1 MAFSDIYHKQV
12 GLLMRALPYVAEES
26 CFALKGGT
34 AINLFIRNLPRLSVD
49 IDLTYLPVA
58 ERGQS
63 LTDIDAALKR
73 IGERIR
79 EVDNNIHITE
89 SAPRSQNEITK
100 LVVRTK
106 DRVQIK
112 IEVTPVLRGCVYDP
126 VNMSVAQKT
135 EDEFGFAEINVLSFA
150 DIYAGKIMAALDRQH
165 PRDLFDV
172 HQLLE
177 NEGITDELRTAL
189 IVYLISHDH
198 SPHSLLDPVLRDIS
212 LDFEQNFLSQ
222 HFCQEILTLH
232 NYAHLNHAI
241 DHAGVN
247 AALFRQ
253 SCFSALACQFADRFA
268 HFFELALE
276 GCARACRCFQERS
289 CSSHIVP
296 RGLPLPN
303 AALHHKS
310 CPAFA
315 VL

>member
-1 MAFSDIYHKQV
+1 MAFSDIYYEQV
-12 GLLMRALPYVAEES
+12 RLLMRTLPYVAEES

-58 ERGQS
+58 ERRQS
-63 LTDIDAALKR
+63 LFGIDTALKNIGRRIRDID
-73 IGERIR
+73 
-79 EVDNNIHITE
+79 NTIHITE

-106 DRVQIK
+106 GRIQIK

-126 VNMSVAQKT
+126 VNMTVAQKT

-189 IVYLISHDH
+189 IIYLISHDH

-212 LDFEQNFLSQ
+212 QDFEQNFVGMTTEGIN
-222 HFCQEILTLH
+222 FDTLLETREKLIADVVGNMPENH
-232 NYAHLNHAI
+232 KDFLRSFYCRKPNWNLLGLDGAENLPAVRWRELNL
-241 DHAGVN
+241 DKSGEGT
-247 AALFRQ
+247 
-253 SCFSALACQFADRFA
+253 CE
-268 HFFELALE
+268 ELLRKLE
-276 GCARACRCFQERS
+276 EVIGS
-289 CSSHIVP
+289 
-296 RGLPLPN
+296 
-303 AALHHKS
+303 
-310 CPAFA
+310 
-315 VL
+315 

>member
-1 MAFSDIYHKQV
+1 MAFSDVYHNQV
-12 GLLMRALPYVAEES
+12 SLLMRTLPYVAEES

-58 ERGQS
+58 ERGRS
-63 LTDIDAALKR
+63 LSGIDTALKN
-73 IGERIR
+73 IGNRIR
-79 EVDNNIHITE
+79 KADNTIHITE

-106 DRVQIK
+106 ERVQIK

-126 VNMSVAQKT
+126 VNMVVSQKT

-177 NEGITDELRTAL
+177 NEGITDELRTAI

-198 SPHSLLDPVLRDIS
+198 SPHSLLAPVLREIS
-212 LDFEQNFLSQ
+212 QDFEQNFVGMTTEAIMLD
-222 HFCQEILTLH
+222 TLLEAREKLITDVVGNIPDSH
-232 NYAHLNHAI
+232 KEFLRTFYRRKPDWKLLGIDGVENLPAVRWRELNL
-241 DHAGVN
+241 DKSGDGT
-247 AALFRQ
+247 
-253 SCFSALACQFADRFA
+253 CE
-268 HFFELALE
+268 ELLRKLE
-276 GCARACRCFQERS
+276 
-289 CSSHIVP
+289 
-296 RGLPLPN
+296 
-303 AALHHKS
+303 
-310 CPAFA
+310 A
-315 VL
+315 VITS